1 VYFGYEAMWT
11 FTFVPV
17 GFALVIGVSIA
28 LGLIYA
34 VGASKGAEAAEKYLR
49 TCTLVLAVGIAA
61 DIAYALL
68 TSQIEQFMQAYGI
81 VPLLEMTVL
90 AGMCL
95 GAMLLMASSYVR
107 SKQR

>member
-1 VYFGYEAMWT
+1 VYFGYESMWT
-11 FTFVPV
+11 FTFVPA
-17 GFALVIGVSIA
+17 GFVLVMGVSIA

-34 VGASKGAEAAEKYLR
+34 VGASKGAKASEKYLR
-49 TCTLVLAVGIAA
+49 ACTLVLVVGVLA
-61 DIAYALL
+61 DIAYALATGQL
-68 TSQIEQFMQAYGI
+68 EQFAQAYGI

-107 SKQR
+107 SKQE